1 MLLFKLAAMQRG
13 TDFQKL
19 GLPSTY
25 PRLHPTSRPAGRV
38 KRTLMEDTA
47 PLDGSEGFV
56 DSVLPALAALQ
67 DVRSAGDLAKV
78 RQLPDL
84 HAS

>member
-1 MLLFKLAAMQRG
+1 
-13 TDFQKL
+13 
-19 GLPSTY
+19 
-25 PRLHPTSRPAGRV
+25 
-38 KRTLMEDTA
+38 MEDTA

-78 RQLPDL
+78 RRLPDL